1 MEKRKLGTQ
10 GLEVPAIGLGCMGMS
25 ISYGV
30 CDPKIAIATIH
41 RAIEM
46 DAGFLDTS
54 DAYGRGANEE
64 LLARALEGGRRDQ
77 VILASKFGN
86 RRQPDGSTIVSGSP
100 KDVADACEAS
110 LQRLD
115 TDHIDL
121 LYQHRVDPYTPIE
134 DTVGAM
140 ARLVEQGKVRYLG
153 LCEAG
158 PDTIR
163 RANATH
169 PISALQTEYSLWS
182 RFVEAEIL
190 PLCRDLGI
198 GFVPY
203 SPLGRGYLTG
213 TIRKPE
219 DLIESDRRHDHPRF
233 WPENMEKNAALLPV
247 IERIA
252 AAKDATQAQI
262 ALAWVLAQGDDLVPI
277 PGTKRPDYLEQNIAA
292 IDVNLADDE
301 QKELAAVFTVDITA
315 GTRYPEKQLK
325 TLGI

>member
-1 MEKRKLGTQ
+1 
-10 GLEVPAIGLGCMGMS
+10 MGMS

-30 CDPKIAIATIH
+30 RDPEQAIATIH
-41 RAIEM
+41 RAIEL

-54 DAYGRGANEE
+54 DAYGKGVNEE
-64 LLARALEGGRRDQ
+64 LLARALNGGRRDQ

-86 RRQPDGSTIVSGSP
+86 RRQPDGTTIVSGSP
-100 KDVADACEAS
+100 EHVASACEAS
-110 LQRLD
+110 LQRLG

-121 LYQHRVDPYTPIE
+121 LYQHRVDPNTPIE

-140 ARLVEQGKVRYLG
+140 ARLIEQGKVRFLG

-190 PLCRDLGI
+190 PLCRELGI
-198 GFVPY
+198 GFVSY
-203 SPLGRGYLTG
+203 SPLGRGYLTA
-213 TIRKPE
+213 TIRTPE

-247 IERIA
+247 VERIA
-252 AAKDATQAQI
+252 ATKGATPAQV
-262 ALAWVLAQGDDLVPI
+262 ALAWVLAQGDDIVPI
-277 PGTKRPDYLEQNIAA
+277 PGTKRPEFLEQNVAA
-292 IDVNLADDE
+292 IDVTLTDAE
-301 QKELAAVFTVDITA
+301 QNELIDVFTVGVTA

>member
-30 CDPKIAIATIH
+30 RDPKIAIATIH

-163 RANATH
+163 LSLIH
-169 PISALQTEYSLWS
+169 ISEPT
-182 RFVEAEIL
+182 R
-190 PLCRDLGI
+190 
-198 GFVPY
+198 PY
-203 SPLGRGYLTG
+203 
-213 TIRKPE
+213 
-219 DLIESDRRHDHPRF
+219 
-233 WPENMEKNAALLPV
+233 
-247 IERIA
+247 
-252 AAKDATQAQI
+252 
-262 ALAWVLAQGDDLVPI
+262 
-277 PGTKRPDYLEQNIAA
+277 
-292 IDVNLADDE
+292 
-301 QKELAAVFTVDITA
+301 
-315 GTRYPEKQLK
+315 
-325 TLGI
+325 